1 MCYKI
6 ETMVIKASLFSDAQ
20 NRIAKEIQPL
30 LDAGV
35 KKGWRLHTFQPTESA
50 KGINICLIWEVPQ

>member
-6 ETMVIKASLFSDAQ
+6 ETMVIKASFFSDVQ

-30 LDAGV
+30 LDAGA
-35 KKGWRLHTFQPTESA
+35 KRGWKLHTFQPTEST
-50 KGINICLIWEVPQ
+50 KGINICLIWEIPQ